1 MRSLV
6 TRLLLAACVTLA
18 VAPAAHADSL
28 LFDYVG
34 FDFESPNPNPATF
47 GEPGS
52 GYIGLGTVPF
62 LFAPLVSNTTLN
74 EYTFVIQGLSPTSM
88 IPVGSM
94 EIVNYS
100 TGTVTIYEDA
110 KLGGTTADYGTNP
123 PNATVPTTFTDGTP
137 IMVGSLTNF
146 QIVVNVSNGVGS
158 FEAVLNITGG
168 SQLGNFPLNQ
178 RTGWTFS
185 GTTGEALNIPAGYEH
200 QIDGQAFL
208 NDPVATHRTTW
219 GKLKAGYR

>member
-52 GYIGLGTVPF
+52 GYVGIGTVPF

-74 EYTFVIQGLSPTSM
+74 EYTFVIQGLTPTSVF
-88 IPVGSM
+88 PVGSM
-94 EIVNYS
+94 EIVNY
-100 TGTVTIYEDA
+100 TAGTVTLYEDA

-123 PNATVPTTFTDGTP
+123 PNATVPATFTDGTA

-146 QIVVNVSNGVGS
+146 QVVVNTSNGVGS